1 MYMETENRNNRNVQ
15 SDQIQNEQ
23 ILAKNQQSS
32 SVSENTDSESPQ
44 TEKEF
49 IEIESTI
56 TTNHDVN
63 EEINNQHQKIMHS
76 DIFSMICRIEN
87 EPEIQYIWSGIKKGT
102 FGYVYGPAK
111 SGKTIVCE
119 NLGMSIAAKIPSFLG
134 ISINHTGIENVLFI
148 SMEEFWKN
156 RSERNQKQVSVLI
169 DVNAENFKYS
179 VVNEN
184 FPLSMDNKKS
194 WDELERTI
202 VESKADLVF
211 IDSFT
216 RLTWDEVE
224 KSKVGSEISRN
235 LKDLTNR
242 LNITMIVIHHSSKIT
257 NSPLE
262 LWNMA
267 GSRVVG
273 QEADFILG
281 INKLTNGTRYFKEVA
296 TRYKQEDEMVT
307 TFSIGDNLWIK
318 KIKKIKEEQL
328 FNLTDHRVD
337 TGNEDL
343 VYDTILDLQNPENEI
358 KSRNIIAKLDGI
370 VGQSRIYEIL
380 GSLERDGLIDR
391 SIKGVVKLQQS
402 PSPE

>member
-1 MYMETENRNNRNVQ
+1 MYMETENRDNRNMQ

-23 ILAKNQQSS
+23 ILAKDQQSS

-49 IEIESTI
+49 IENESTI

-63 EEINNQHQKIMHS
+63 EEIKNQHQKIMHS

-202 VESKADLVF
+202 MESKADLVF

-391 SIKGVVKLQQS
+391 SMKGVVKLQQS